1 MAAARTEYLL
11 WHGSVPANVGYP
23 NGRRILPPPIDT
35 ANYRYQG
42 DVAAHWMAKAE
53 RGTTRGAQASA
64 DAASKYYHF
73 LSQFSSCLNLQL
85 DTVATP
91 HIAAYLKYVR
101 NTLKNESGRLKDSY
115 FRKRPYVQLAES
127 TLIPEEEESHATTSS
142 YPSSHSTFGW
152 GLALAMVE
160 LTPDSMNAVLQ
171 RGFEYGRSRVIAG
184 YHWASDVQAARL
196 VAAYTLVRLQ
206 RDSVFQ
212 ALLDSAR
219 AEYALLRGHTAI
231 APRTPGNDPLL
242 RQVDNT
248 VTLTITGQPVHGTL
262 NLYSVD
268 GRLMSTQSVN
278 SNTSV
283 NLSSLPHGVYIVT
296 FTGKD
301 KFCSLKAVY

>member
-1 MAAARTEYLL
+1 
-11 WHGSVPANVGYP
+11 
-23 NGRRILPPPIDT
+23 
-35 ANYRYQG
+35 
-42 DVAAHWMAKAE
+42 
-53 RGTTRGAQASA
+53 
-64 DAASKYYHF
+64 
-73 LSQFSSCLNLQL
+73 
-85 DTVATP
+85 
-91 HIAAYLKYVR
+91 
-101 NTLKNESGRLKDSY
+101 
-115 FRKRPYVQLAES
+115 
-127 TLIPEEEESHATTSS
+127 
-142 YPSSHSTFGW
+142 
-152 GLALAMVE
+152 MVE

-212 ALLDSAR
+212 VLLDSAR

-248 VTLTITGQPVHGTL
+248 VTLTFTGQPVHGTL

-268 GRLMSTQSVN
+268 GRLMSTQTVN
-278 SNTSV
+278 SNTTIS
-283 NLSSLPHGVYIVT
+283 LSRLPHGVYIVT

-301 KFCSLKAVY
+301 RFCSLKAVY

>member
-1 MAAARTEYLL
+1 M
-11 WHGSVPANVGYP
+11 
-23 NGRRILPPPIDT
+23 
-35 ANYRYQG
+35 
-42 DVAAHWMAKAE
+42 
-53 RGTTRGAQASA
+53 
-64 DAASKYYHF
+64 
-73 LSQFSSCLNLQL
+73 
-85 DTVATP
+85 ATP

-101 NTLKNESGRLKDSY
+101 NILKNESGRLKDSY

-142 YPSSHSTFGW
+142 YPSSHATFGW

-184 YHWASDVQAARL
+184 YHWASDVQSARL

-206 RDSVFQ
+206 RDTLFQ

-219 AEYALLRGHTAI
+219 AEYALLRGHTSI

-248 VTLTITGQPVHGTL
+248 VTLTFTGQPIHGTL
-262 NLYSVD
+262 NLYSID
-268 GRLMSTQSVN
+268 GRLMSTQTVN
-278 SNTSV
+278 SNTSIS
-283 NLSSLPHGVYIVT
+283 LSRLPHGVYIVT